1 MVALRV
7 IAAVCCFGML
17 IATGISQVKPSNYG
31 NALPVAGRSVI
42 TTQYGIVA
50 ASQPVAAAAGV
61 QILEHGGNAV
71 DAAIATNAVVGLM
84 EPMMNGIG
92 GDLFVLYYEAKS
104 GNVYGLNASGWSP
117 SGLTPKF
124 LSDHG
129 IHQMPQAGINSV
141 TVPGV
146 VAGWQTL
153 RDRFGTMPLSTLLE
167 PAIAY
172 ADKGVP
178 INEITSLIWNYFTKL
193 ISAQPNM
200 AATYLTNGHA
210 PKSGE
215 VFRNPDL
222 ANSLRR
228 IAAKG
233 RDGFYKGPTAE
244 AMVSISKEMGGTM
257 TLKDLADFQPEWV
270 TPISTT
276 YRGWKVY
283 ELPPNTQGIAALE
296 MLNIMESFPMKE
308 YGFQSP
314 KALHTMIEAKK
325 LAYADMLR
333 YVGDPRFSNIPVTQM
348 LDKKLAA
355 ERASEIKDT
364 ARCSVE
370 PAVLPGVTDAKGKD
384 TIYMTVIDKE
394 GNIVSLIQSN
404 YAVFGSGIV
413 PKGTG
418 FVLQNR
424 GGLFTLEEGQANT
437 LAGHKRPLHTLIPAF
452 MEKGDTRIG
461 FGIMGGWN
469 QAQAQAQFVSDIAD
483 YGASIQQALEAGRF
497 KKDTFDG
504 CDVDIEERI
513 PEQVRGELSKLG
525 HQVKPLPVR
534 TPYVGYG
541 QAVMSDGTGVHFGA
555 SDPRHD
561 GEAIPEPAPI
571 LK

>member
-1 MVALRV
+1 
-7 IAAVCCFGML
+7 
-17 IATGISQVKPSNYG
+17 
-31 NALPVAGRSVI
+31 
-42 TTQYGIVA
+42 
-50 ASQPVAAAAGV
+50 
-61 QILEHGGNAV
+61 
-71 DAAIATNAVVGLM
+71 
-84 EPMMNGIG
+84 
-92 GDLFVLYYEAKS
+92 
-104 GNVYGLNASGWSP
+104 
-117 SGLTPKF
+117 
-124 LSDHG
+124 
-129 IHQMPQAGINSV
+129 
-141 TVPGV
+141 
-146 VAGWQTL
+146 
-153 RDRFGTMPLSTLLE
+153 
-167 PAIAY
+167 
-172 ADKGVP
+172 
-178 INEITSLIWNYFTKL
+178 
-193 ISAQPNM
+193 
-200 AATYLTNGHA
+200 
-210 PKSGE
+210 
-215 VFRNPDL
+215 
-222 ANSLRR
+222 
-228 IAAKG
+228 
-233 RDGFYKGPTAE
+233 
-244 AMVSISKEMGGTM
+244 
-257 TLKDLADFQPEWV
+257 
-270 TPISTT
+270 
-276 YRGWKVY
+276 
-283 ELPPNTQGIAALE
+283 
-296 MLNIMESFPMKE
+296 MKE

-333 YVGDPRFSNIPVTQM
+333 YVGDPRFSTIPVTQM

-370 PAVLPGVTDAKGKD
+370 PAVLPGVTDVKGKD

-404 YAVFGSGIV
+404 SAVFGSGVV
-413 PKGTG
+413 PKGIG

-424 GGLFTLEEGQANT
+424 GGQFTLEEGQANT

-504 CDVDIEERI
+504 CDVAIEERI
-513 PEQVRGELSKLG
+513 PEQVRDELSKLG
-525 HQVKPLPVR
+525 HQVKPLPGR

-571 LK
+571 SK

>member
-1 MVALRV
+1 MVVARAIV
-7 IAAVCCFGML
+7 AVCCFAAL
-17 IATGISQVKPSNYG
+17 AATGVSQVKPSNNG
-31 NALPVAGRSVI
+31 NGLPVAGRSVI

-71 DAAIATNAVVGLM
+71 DAAIATNAVIGLM
-84 EPMMNGIG
+84 EPIGNGIG

-104 GNVYGLNASGWSP
+104 GSTYGLNASGWSP
-117 SGLTPKF
+117 KGLTPEF
-124 LSDHG
+124 LSNHG
-129 IHQMPQAGINSV
+129 LHKMPQSGINSV

-146 VAGWQTL
+146 VAGWQAL
-153 RDRFGTMPLSTLLE
+153 HDRFGTMPLSTLLQ
-167 PAIAY
+167 PAINY
-172 ADKGVP
+172 SDKGVP
-178 INEITSLIWNYFTKL
+178 INEVTSAIWTYFTKF
-193 ISAQPNM
+193 ISAHPNM
-200 AATYLTNGHA
+200 AATYLIDGHA
-210 PKSGE
+210 PKPGE

-244 AMVSISKEMGGTM
+244 AIVATSKEMGGTM
-257 TLKDLADFQPEWV
+257 TLEDLADFQPEWV

-296 MLNIMESFPMKE
+296 MLNIMESFPLGE
-308 YGFQSP
+308 YGFQST
-314 KALHTMIEAKK
+314 KSLHTMIEAKK
-325 LAYADMLR
+325 LAYADLLR
-333 YVGDPRFSNIPVTQM
+333 YVGDPRFSNVPVTQL
-348 LDKKLAA
+348 LDKQLAT
-355 ERASEIKDT
+355 ERASQIKAN

-370 PAVLPGVTDAKGKD
+370 PSVLSGVSDAKGKD

-404 YAVFGSGIV
+404 YDPFGSGVV

-424 GGLFTLEEGQANT
+424 GGLFTLEKGQANI

-469 QAQAQAQFVSDIAD
+469 KAQAQAQFVSDIVD

-497 KKDTFDG
+497 RKETFDG
-504 CDVDIEERI
+504 CDVQLEERI
-513 PEQVRGELSKLG
+513 PAQVRDELSKLG
-525 HQVKPLPVR
+525 HQVKLEPVR
-534 TPYVGYG
+534 TPYFGYG
-541 QAVMSDGTGVHFGA
+541 QAVMSDASGVHFGA

-561 GEAIPEPAPI
+561 GEAIPESAPSSN
-571 LK
+571 